1 MTWTELKENITNWRF
16 SKERA
21 IYFTIGLTSLLF
33 LEFVAKPFYRP
44 YIYSSDIFDFHIADT
59 LGNSLGTIAG
69 IFIILTFLGRD
80 RNQYHF
86 LIKTIT
92 ISFIFYEIIQPLL
105 GKPIDPWDIAATILA
120 GGLCFIIYQLL
131 NFDQKVE
138 TN

>member
-21 IYFTIGLTSLLF
+21 IYFTIGLTTLLF

-44 YIYSSDIFDFHIADT
+44 YIYSNDIFDFHIADT

-86 LIKTIT
+86 LIKTTT
-92 ISFIFYEIIQPLL
+92 ISFIVYEIIQPLL
-105 GKPIDPWDIAATILA
+105 GKPIDPWDIVATILA
-120 GGLCFIIYQLL
+120 GGLCLLIYQLL
-131 NFDQKVE
+131 NFGQKVK